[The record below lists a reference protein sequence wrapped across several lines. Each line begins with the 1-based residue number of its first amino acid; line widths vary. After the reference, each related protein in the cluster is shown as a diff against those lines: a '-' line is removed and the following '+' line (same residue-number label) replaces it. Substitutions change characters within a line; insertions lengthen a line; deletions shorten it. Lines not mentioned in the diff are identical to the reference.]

1 MAKPTL
7 KSALETF
14 GYDESKIEAIVQIFH
29 ILGIFEN
36 KFNGSVVNGKLSDQE
51 LERKLNS
58 DFESSNIKELKEKF
72 NNLGQV
78 AFQFLRG
85 NGERQQMQ
93 DIACDDELKGFLTKL
108 NNVQEI
114 KPDKNADI
122 YAVFGASQSG
132 LESRLRFFKENISDF
147 KDKKIY
153 ILTGD
158 RKLWPVY
165 IGDNEVIKSKNI
177 TGEDLTLNLIK
188 SKYPSCNIT
197 EIEKDINKIFEE
209 YKNKDFNLTSIRKRI
224 CHDIEEKYK
233 IKWPNE
239 SDLSDK
245 LAREMFPEKEIII
258 CNGAKDLKTVTNINR
273 PTTETTLIAFRYM
286 TRMEQLSGANFCF
299 VSSQPHCKRQ
309 IEMAKTII
317 GSNVTGCERAAS
329 NARPN
334 MVLESL
340 LGEINSLTQLKSI
353 EQDNGFWQI
362 YMDSTTKII
371 SDLTR

>member
-1 MAKPTL
+1 
-7 KSALETF
+7 
-14 GYDESKIEAIVQIFH
+14 
-29 ILGIFEN
+29 
-36 KFNGSVVNGKLSDQE
+36 
-51 LERKLNS
+51 
-58 DFESSNIKELKEKF
+58 
-72 NNLGQV
+72 
-78 AFQFLRG
+78 
-85 NGERQQMQ
+85 
-93 DIACDDELKGFLTKL
+93 
-108 NNVQEI
+108 
-114 KPDKNADI
+114 
-122 YAVFGASQSG
+122 
-132 LESRLRFFKENISDF
+132 
-147 KDKKIY
+147 
-153 ILTGD
+153 
-158 RKLWPVY
+158 
-165 IGDNEVIKSKNI
+165 
-177 TGEDLTLNLIK
+177 LIK